1 MKRWHWIV
9 SAIVIAL
16 LAFAAMQVHWAAAA
30 DAIGRASLTF
40 LLLALAINGASLAL
54 RAIRWRIFLRA
65 AGIGSFAT
73 ALRGVIVACGFNNL
87 VVANGGEAARTMLV
101 TRTTGASAASVL
113 ATIALDRLFD
123 PICFA
128 LLLIIGTLT
137 VPLPATLSALPAI
150 VTAALVLAMV
160 GGVMLLKAPKAARAH
175 RGWRHQLSVL
185 RECIRC
191 LSTAR
196 RFGVALFLSAAVWL
210 LQIAEY
216 AVVARSMGVRLPF
229 AASVAAMIV
238 INAGLLLRATP
249 GGLGYFEFAYALA
262 VSHFGVSTDIA
273 VATSLLIQMIEIVP
287 VTFAAVLI
295 TFPVARLLRSPRV
308 RATTALSL
316 GTHL

>member
-1 MKRWHWIV
+1 MKRWHWMV

-30 DAIGRASLTF
+30 DAICRASLAF
-40 LLLALAINGASLAL
+40 LLLALAINGASLVL

-87 VVANGGEAARTMLV
+87 VVANGGEAARTLLV

-150 VTAALVLAMV
+150 TTASLVLAMV
-160 GGVMLLKAPKAARAH
+160 VGVMLLRAPKAARAQM
-175 RGWRHQLSVL
+175 GWRHQLSVL

-191 LSTAR
+191 LFTPR
-196 RFGVALFLSAAVWL
+196 RFGVALFLSSAVWL

-216 AVVARSMGVRLPF
+216 AVVARSLGMRLPL

-273 VATSLLIQMIEIVP
+273 VATALLIQMIEIVP
-287 VTFAAVLI
+287 VTLAAVLI
-295 TFPVARLLRSPRV
+295 TFPIARLLRSPRV
-308 RATTALSL
+308 RATTALAL
-316 GTHL
+316 GAQL